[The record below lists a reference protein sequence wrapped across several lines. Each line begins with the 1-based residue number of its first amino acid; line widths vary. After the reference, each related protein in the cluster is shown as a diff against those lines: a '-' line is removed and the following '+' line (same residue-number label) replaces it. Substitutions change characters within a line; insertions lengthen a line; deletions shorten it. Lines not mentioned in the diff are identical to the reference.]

1 MPELIG
7 RISLAGLPS
16 RPNQHL
22 LLYMSLERAQ
32 PRGKLWV
39 PVRSVESGSSASQSC
54 YRSLFEF
61 SKRPLIHIQ
70 HPIPE

>member
-16 RPNQHL
+16 RPIQHL
-22 LLYMSLERAQ
+22 LLYIECVVLERAQ

-39 PVRSVESGSSASQSC
+39 PVRSVESGSSA
-54 YRSLFEF
+54 
-61 SKRPLIHIQ
+61 
-70 HPIPE
+70 